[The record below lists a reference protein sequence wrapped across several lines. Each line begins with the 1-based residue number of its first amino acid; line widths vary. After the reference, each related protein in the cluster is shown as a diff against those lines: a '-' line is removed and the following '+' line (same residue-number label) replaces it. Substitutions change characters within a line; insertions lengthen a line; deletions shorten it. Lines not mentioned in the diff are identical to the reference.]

1 MNADPVS
8 TPAAPPQVPAAV
20 PAAPPWAAR
29 LAPALF
35 VLLWST
41 GFIVARAIA
50 GQADPCL
57 FLVARFGLAALVL
70 ALCAVVARAS
80 WPRGRQA
87 LGHLAAGGL
96 LHGLYLA
103 ASYRAVALGL
113 SPGVMALICALQP
126 PLTTLG
132 AGLAFRERVGARL
145 CGGMAAGLAGVALAV
160 WPREGGLPPAP
171 PAALW
176 LAFGGMAAITCGALL
191 QKTSLSRAD
200 LRSAGAVQ
208 HAGAAVVAL
217 ILALAWGE
225 GRFLPTPTVLSAL
238 AWSVAGLS
246 VGGAGL
252 LVWLMRRGAAAGATA
267 LLFLVPPLAALQAW
281 LLFGARLDAV
291 QGAGFGLALAG
302 VILARGRG
310 R

>member
-1 MNADPVS
+1 MKPASSVAPASAV
-8 TPAAPPQVPAAV
+8 AAPSAPSLAV
-20 PAAPPWAAR
+20 R
-29 LAPALF
+29 LSPVLF

-57 FLVARFGLAALVL
+57 FLAARFGLAALVL
-70 ALCAVVARAS
+70 GACALAARAS
-80 WPRGRQA
+80 WPRGGQV

-113 SPGVMALICALQP
+113 SPGAMALVCALQP
-126 PLTTLG
+126 PLTALG
-132 AGLAFRERVGARL
+132 ASLAFRERLGARL

-171 PAALW
+171 PPALW
-176 LAFGGMAAITCGALL
+176 LAFGGVASITCGALL
-191 QKTSLSRAD
+191 QKTSLASAD
-200 LRSAGAVQ
+200 LRAAGAVQ
-208 HAGAAVVAL
+208 HAGAAGVAL
-217 ILALAWGE
+217 VLALAWGE
-225 GRFLPTPTVLSAL
+225 GRFLPTPTVLGAL

-267 LLFLVPPLAALQAW
+267 LLFLVPPLAAVQAW
-281 LLFGARLDAV
+281 LLFDARLDGV
-291 QGAGFGLALAG
+291 QAAGFGLALAG
-302 VILARGRG
+302 VALARGLG